1 MFYIYGK
8 YIIMKKGI
16 LMGLSFLP
24 ALLMAQESYTV
35 TGKVNTT
42 SDKAKVFMQYA
53 ANGTRQ
59 TDSATVVKGEFK
71 FNGQVASPTKGMM
84 IYSPEGLSFA
94 ELRNS
99 QTQPETA
106 QLYLSKGVI
115 KVDATKGFKNAV
127 ISGTAL
133 NDDLT
138 QYKAFVKPYSDAF
151 EALNQQYYAASETQK
166 QDPKFIE
173 GLQKQAGEISEK
185 MEKADAEFINK
196 NPKSW
201 YTLDLLSEN
210 VSGENVNDYVT
221 SFEKLSPELKNSEKG
236 KELAERIQKL
246 KAVAVGSVAPD
257 FTLPDTTGKNISLSS
272 LRGKYVLLDF
282 WASWCGPC
290 RHENP
295 NVVAAFNKFKD
306 KGFTVFGV
314 SLDNPG
320 KKDAWMKAIHDDNLQ
335 QWPHVSDLQGWKS
348 APVKLY
354 EVRGIPQNF
363 LIDPSGKIV
372 ASNLR
377 GEALEAKLA
386 ELLK

>member
-1 MFYIYGK
+1 
-8 YIIMKKGI
+8 
-16 LMGLSFLP
+16 MGLSFLP
-24 ALLMAQESYTV
+24 ALLMAQESFTV

-71 FNGQVASPTKGMM
+71 FNGQVATPTKGMM
-84 IYSPEGLSFA
+84 IYSPEGLTFA

-99 QTQPETA
+99 QKQPETA

-115 KVDATKGFKNAV
+115 KVDATKGFKNATV
-127 ISGTAL
+127 SGTAL

-138 QYKAFVKPYSDAF
+138 QYKAFVKPHTDAF

-210 VSGENVNDYVT
+210 VSGENVNEYVA
-221 SFEKLSPELKNSEKG
+221 SFEKMSPELKNSEKG

-320 KKDAWMKAIHDDNLQ
+320 KKDAWLKAIHDDNLQ

>member
-1 MFYIYGK
+1 
-8 YIIMKKGI
+8 
-16 LMGLSFLP
+16 MGLSFLP

-35 TGKVNTT
+35 TGKVSAA

-53 ANGTRQ
+53 NNGTRQ
-59 TDSATVVKGEFK
+59 LDSAAVVKGEFK
-71 FNGQVASPTKGMM
+71 FNGQVASPTKGVM
-84 IYSPEGLSFA
+84 IYSPEGLSFG
-94 ELRNS
+94 ELRGA
-99 QTQPETA
+99 QKQPETS

-115 KVDATKGFKNAV
+115 KVDASKGFKDAV
-127 ISGTAL
+127 ITGTAI
-133 NDDLT
+133 NDDFT
-138 QYKAFVKPYSDAF
+138 QYKAFVKPYADQF

-201 YTLDLLSEN
+201 YTLDLLAES
-210 VSGENVNDYVT
+210 VSGENVNEYVA
-221 SFEKLSPELKNSEKG
+221 SYDKLSPELKNSEKG

-246 KAVAVGSVAPD
+246 KAVAIGSVAPD
-257 FTLPDTTGKNISLSS
+257 FTLPDTTGNNVSLSS

-320 KKDAWMKAIHDDNLQ
+320 KKEAWMKAIHDDNLQ

>member
-1 MFYIYGK
+1 
-8 YIIMKKGI
+8 
-16 LMGLSFLP
+16 MGLSFLP

-35 TGKVNTT
+35 AGKVNAP

-59 TDSATVVKGEFK
+59 LDSATVIKGEFK
-71 FNGQVASPTKGMM
+71 FNGQVASPTKGIM
-84 IYSPEGLSFA
+84 IYSPDGLAFS
-94 ELRNS
+94 ELRNVPK
-99 QTQPETA
+99 QPETA

-115 KVDATKGFKNAV
+115 TVDATNGFKDAM
-127 ISGTAL
+127 ITGTAL
-133 NDDLT
+133 NDDFT
-138 QYKAFVKPYSDAF
+138 QYKAFVKPYADGF
-151 EALNQQYYAASETQK
+151 EALNQQYYAASEEQK

-173 GLQKQAGEISEK
+173 SLQNQAGEISEK
-185 MEKADAEFINK
+185 LEKANAEFINK

-201 YTLDLLSEN
+201 YTLDLLADN
-210 VSGENVNDYVT
+210 VSGENVNEYVS

-236 KELAERIQKL
+236 KELADRIQKL
-246 KAVAVGSVAPD
+246 KAVAVGSMAPD
-257 FTLPDTTGKNISLSS
+257 FTLPDTTGNNVALSS

-295 NVVAAFNKFKD
+295 NVVAAFNKFKE
-306 KGFTVFGV
+306 KGFTVLGV

-320 KKDAWMKAIHDDNLQ
+320 KKADWIKAIHDDNLQ
-335 QWPHVSDLQGWKS
+335 QWPHLSDLQGWKS

>member
-1 MFYIYGK
+1 
-8 YIIMKKGI
+8 MKKGI

-24 ALLMAQESYTV
+24 ALLMAQESFTV

-71 FNGQVASPTKGMM
+71 FNGQVATPTKGMM
-84 IYSPEGLSFA
+84 IYSPEGLTFA

-99 QTQPETA
+99 QKQPETA

-115 KVDATKGFKNAV
+115 KVDATKGFKNATV
-127 ISGTAL
+127 SGTAL

-138 QYKAFVKPYSDAF
+138 QYKAFVKPHTDAF

-210 VSGENVNDYVT
+210 VSGENVNEYVA
-221 SFEKLSPELKNSEKG
+221 SFEKMSPELKDSEKG

-257 FTLPDTTGKNISLSS
+257 FTLPGTTGKNISLSS

-320 KKDAWMKAIHDDNLQ
+320 KKDAWVKAIHDDNLQ

-377 GEALEAKLA
+377 GEALDVKLA